1 MQPAARS
8 VLASVAQ
15 ITIAVVVLMP
25 ALYPVDPYYEDYF
38 RQCVLSQACPI
49 IEWAPPTVGYP
60 VMPSQIR
67 RCSVNGHEVFVILR
81 PNDRFDPT
89 CRSYVR

>member
-1 MQPAARS
+1 MQPAARA
-8 VLASVAQ
+8 VLASVAL

-25 ALYPVDPYYEDYF
+25 ALDYIDPYYEDYF
-38 RQCVLSQACPI
+38 RQCVLSNGCGI
-49 IEWAPPTVGYP
+49 IDLAPPSVGFP
-60 VMPSQIR
+60 VMPGQVK
-67 RCSVNGHEVFVILR
+67 RCSVNGNEFIVILR